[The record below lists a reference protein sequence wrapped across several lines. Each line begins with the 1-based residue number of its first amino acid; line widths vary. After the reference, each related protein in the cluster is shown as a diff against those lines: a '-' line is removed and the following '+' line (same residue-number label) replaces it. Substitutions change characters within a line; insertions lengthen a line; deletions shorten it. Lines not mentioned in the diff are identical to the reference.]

1 MKEDYKMSD
10 KNMKDT
16 WDYRVVRNKEY
27 YPSDDNS
34 VDGYDE
40 WLSIQEIYY
49 GDDKTP
55 AAQTI
60 DLQVE
65 GKDIPELREQLQMML
80 WALDKDII
88 DEIESETDDTIT
100 IEDRVLELEMENAE
114 MRVRLTELNDII
126 KDTPNNMELG
136 GKVRSL

>member
-1 MKEDYKMSD
+1 MSD
-10 KNMKDT
+10 KA
-16 WDYRVVRNKEY
+16 WEYRVVRNKEY

-34 VDGYDE
+34 VAGYDE

-49 GDDKTP
+49 GDDEKP
-55 AAQTI
+55 AAQTV

-65 GKDIPELREQLQMML
+65 GKNIPELREQLQMML
-80 WALDKDII
+80 WALDKDVI
-88 DEIESETDDTIT
+88 DEVEGEADNTKT
-100 IEDRVLELEMENAE
+100 IEERVLELEMENAE

-136 GKVRSL
+136 DKVRSL

>member
-1 MKEDYKMSD
+1 MSD
-10 KNMKDT
+10 KV
-16 WDYRVVRNKEY
+16 WEYRVVRNKEY

-34 VDGYDE
+34 VAGYDE

-49 GDDKTP
+49 GDDEKP
-55 AAQTI
+55 AAQTV

-65 GKDIPELREQLQMML
+65 GKNIPELREQLQMML
-80 WALDKDII
+80 WALDKDVI
-88 DEIESETDDTIT
+88 DEVEGEADNTKT
-100 IEDRVLELEMENAE
+100 IEERVLELEMENAE

-136 GKVRSL
+136 DKVRSL